1 MISRAVLN
9 NSLWMPTNLEDK
21 RPSATDI
28 SLWTIERWRE
38 IMSHCKSKQ
47 KTRIYCF
54 TLRNFAWLGFYV
66 FHVIPEIFTNS
77 VWMLWNISLDYGSY
91 SDSEFKWDEQCFH
104 PISQRAIKTSDGFY
118 TSTGMRSTH
127 SGIKMSLN
135 VKKAC
140 RNPKRILSEE

>member
-1 MISRAVLN
+1 
-9 NSLWMPTNLEDK
+9 MPTNLEDK

-91 SDSEFKWDEQCFH
+91 SDSEFKWVSFNLTASNKDIRWILHKYRDAFDTFRDQNIINCKEGMQK
-104 PISQRAIKTSDGFY
+104 SQKDTFWRIAF
-118 TSTGMRSTH
+118 
-127 SGIKMSLN
+127 LN
-135 VKKAC
+135 LINYKY
-140 RNPKRILSEE
+140 

>member
-1 MISRAVLN
+1 
-9 NSLWMPTNLEDK
+9 MPTILEDE

-28 SLWTIERWRE
+28 SLWTEMRWKE

-91 SDSEFKWDEQCFH
+91 SDSEFKWDKQCFH
-104 PISQRAIKTSDGFY
+104 PISQQAIKTSDGFLHKY
-118 TSTGMRSTH
+118 RDAFDTFRDQNVIKCKEGMQKSQMDTFWR
-127 SGIKMSLN
+127 IAFLN
-135 VKKAC
+135 LINYK
-140 RNPKRILSEE
+140 